1 MISLVLKMGQ
11 TIITQKHLA
20 FIACVVFAKFMMTFA
35 KVKTDFKK
43 QNEEETSFSSRQEEK
58 RKPICLSL
66 AFQIPAL
73 L

>member
-43 QNEEETSFSSRQEEK
+43 QNEEETSFSREEEK